1 MLINAIYTTVG
12 HMEYSCVLNYL
23 FKCNLC
29 FRNQSKNVAT
39 GWRFSAFETIINLN
53 FRNYGKAKRH
63 N

>member
-29 FRNQSKNVAT
+29 L
-39 GWRFSAFETIINLN
+39 EINRKVLQQDDD
-53 FRNYGKAKRH
+53 
-63 N
+63 